1 MISAA
6 ETINRLRLSAKA
18 KRLRLTPQRELMLQI
33 LGTVPQHLTADQLYR
48 RVRAVM
54 PSVSHATVYR
64 NAQILVRAGVISALE
79 RPGGPVRYDVN
90 LDGHHHFICDRC
102 SRVVDVHV
110 ADLSWR
116 TPPRSRELAGA
127 RITGSRLQLHGLCG
141 RCRSGA

>member
-1 MISAA
+1 MISTD
-6 ETINRLRLSAKA
+6 EMVDRLRKSAQA
-18 KRLRLTPQRELMLQI
+18 KKLRLTPQRELMLRI

-64 NAQILVRAGVISALE
+64 NAQTLVRAGVISALD

-102 SRVVDVHV
+102 GRVLDVHV
-110 ADLSWR
+110 AGLTWR
-116 TPPRSRELAGA
+116 TKPRSRQLSGA
-127 RITGSRLQLHGLCG
+127 RVTGCRLQLHGLCA
-141 RCRSGA
+141 RCRPKG